1 MSNKEMIS
9 IVTLLYN
16 EQEFVPKFI
25 ESVKKQNY
33 KNIEMIFVDN
43 ACLDKGYEFAKKL
56 YPEATFIRNKENLG
70 FAKGVNQGI
79 KASKG
84 DYVLLLNP
92 DIILTPDCLEIM
104 KSQMKDDV
112 GVVGGINMPL
122 GKIGKIDEKKV
133 LEIFAPMKNQPVHMV
148 SGSCFLIN
156 KKILP
161 KTGLLDEDFFIYWE
175 ETEFCYNAWS
185 QGYKVIWSAAPY
197 YHFSGAS
204 TKIRKPNPRMQ
215 QIYFESEIK
224 YYKKMN
230 NKKRILYPFAR
241 VIYNIL
247 KRKNQIKPFFK
258 ALLNSKASPKQ
269 YGPHMS
275 LSEFKKLAKR
285 KDAMAKRLNTYYKG
299 V

>member
-1 MSNKEMIS
+1 MTNKMIS
-9 IVTLLYN
+9 IVTLLYKD
-16 EQEFVPKFI
+16 EEFIPQFI

-33 KNIEMIFVDN
+33 KKIEMIFVDN
-43 ACLDKGYEFAKKL
+43 ACLDKGYELAKKL

-104 KSQMKDDV
+104 QSQMKDDV

-133 LEIFAPMKNQPVHMV
+133 LEIFEPMKNQPVHMV

-197 YHFSGAS
+197 YHYSGGS
-204 TKIRKPNPRMQ
+204 TNIRKPNLRMQ

-230 NKKRILYPFAR
+230 NKKRIILPFAR
-241 VIYNIL
+241 VAYNML
-247 KRKNQIKPFFK
+247 KGKNQVKPFIK
-258 ALLNSKASPKQ
+258 AFFNSKATPKQ
-269 YGPHMS
+269 YGSHMT
-275 LSEFKKLAKR
+275 LSEFKKLADR
-285 KDAMAKRLNTYYKG
+285 KNVMAKRLNTYYKG
-299 V
+299 L